1 MSSGKV
7 NPPTTSRKR
16 MGALDS
22 VNEPPHPHSCVR
34 ACIDRWAPARGGWA
48 SLVAEPPGA
57 LVVGR
62 TAARSPAA
70 EGRQV
75 AVVWR
80 WASSVAELPSAPVMG
95 IR

>member
-1 MSSGKV
+1 MWERRGRTAVGEKGRQRQRV
-7 NPPTTSRKR
+7 SR
-16 MGALDS
+16 S
-22 VNEPPHPHSCVR
+22 PVR
-34 ACIDRWAPARGGWA
+34 GGWAARSPARGGWA

-62 TAARSPAA
+62 MAARSPAA

-75 AVVWR
+75 AVTWG